1 MFSRPNERPLAW
13 GASLACPHRRQTHG
27 DRPIAA
33 PAKPVHVMPHG
44 TVEVLLPSPIE
55 HGAGSGEF
63 HCEAIRQ
70 WICHRA
76 ANPRASRGR
85 ENGEASWDVV
95 RKGDVSFV
103 KRLGRRKG
111 KGLRVNGGALA
122 SVCSIDAM
130 QRQRQPAALVRRER
144 GAI

>member
-1 MFSRPNERPLAW
+1 LPVRIADKRTAIAPSLLRRSPCMSCRTGPSKFCCRRPSN
-13 GASLACPHRRQTHG
+13 
-27 DRPIAA
+27 
-33 PAKPVHVMPHG
+33 
-44 TVEVLLPSPIE
+44 
-55 HGAGSGEF
+55 GAGSGEF